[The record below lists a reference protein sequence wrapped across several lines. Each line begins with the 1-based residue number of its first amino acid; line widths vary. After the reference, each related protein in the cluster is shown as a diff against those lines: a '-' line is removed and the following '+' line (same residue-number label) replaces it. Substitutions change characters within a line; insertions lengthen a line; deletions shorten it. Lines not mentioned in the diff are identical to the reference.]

1 MRREGPSIGGRRLL
15 LLLIPLLVAV
25 CANAGTLFKESEP
38 RMCDKYECTR
48 SSLRAET
55 HSFIEDFEKNETRQV
70 DCSNC
75 KQCTASGYSF
85 CMEAHKLSDQCLC
98 AQEFPRGCT
107 LAPRSLEQSLG
118 DKQIVDLCYQS
129 VIRNPPP
136 PTATNE
142 QNDVL
147 VTIEQFWQKPYW
159 RHMKLENLTLY
170 YEFSVQNSD
179 QCDGMVTTVKRQSGE
194 TSGYLCTPSLHI
206 ELEEEAVEPKEKADG
221 VKAYEEY
228 DDTMPPEIQ
237 FERDVFDGAPY
248 VRFYYRIQ
256 VRRERQMSMR
266 RVLTDRM
273 TTLTSEVLQFDLR
286 PTTKAEQAESEAPTS
301 VFVESTT
308 LFRSASSSAEPAV
321 RKVNIEHR
329 PQPAEGGEG
338 PKGADSSAHLT
349 AAERANSKTP
359 TARIRPADA
368 SRTDQGQWR
377 LVVWVAIVTFV
388 VCLLLIAATVIYRR
402 LFNGRKN
409 AGETKPTAT
418 KQMNG
423 HEYRATIQDER

>member
-1 MRREGPSIGGRRLL
+1 MRREGPSMGGRLL
-15 LLLIPLLVAV
+15 LLLLIHLLIVS

-55 HSFIEDFEKNETRQV
+55 HSFIEDFEKNETRLM

-107 LAPRSLEQSLG
+107 LAPRSLEQSLD
-118 DKQIVDLCYQS
+118 DKQLVDLCYQS
-129 VIRNPPP
+129 VIRNPPA

-228 DDTMPPEIQ
+228 DDTMPPEVQ

-286 PTTKAEQAESEAPTS
+286 PTTKAEQAQSE
-301 VFVESTT
+301 
-308 LFRSASSSAEPAV
+308 
-321 RKVNIEHR
+321 
-329 PQPAEGGEG
+329 
-338 PKGADSSAHLT
+338 GADSSAHLT

-377 LVVWVAIVTFV
+377 LVVWVAVITFV
-388 VCLLLIAATVIYRR
+388 VCLLLIAATVLYRR